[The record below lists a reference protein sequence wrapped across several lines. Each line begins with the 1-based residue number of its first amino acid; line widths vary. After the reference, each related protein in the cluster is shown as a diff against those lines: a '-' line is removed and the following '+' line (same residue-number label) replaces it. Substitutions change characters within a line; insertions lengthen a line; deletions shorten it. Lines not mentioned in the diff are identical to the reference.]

1 MQRLTAT
8 IQRLAPGALIY
19 FTTVVMRI
27 PSYNGDFE
35 EPWYWANYGRDLYL
49 YSYYTDQATR
59 FGNTTAQAR
68 RDWQA
73 NPLAQ
78 RLNASRSGRV
88 YVLDAQLFSRLR
100 GPIAEELMVRELQR
114 QWKP

>member
-1 MQRLTAT
+1 MVFLIAT
-8 IQRLAPGALIY
+8 SR
-19 FTTVVMRI
+19 
-27 PSYNGDFE
+27 
-35 EPWYWANYGRDLYL
+35 
-49 YSYYTDQATR
+49 
-59 FGNTTAQAR
+59 NTTAQAR

-78 RLNASRSGRV
+78 RLNAPQRRV

-114 QWKP
+114 QWKPSVISGRSGTRLPAGHLGRYHAVHGHWGD